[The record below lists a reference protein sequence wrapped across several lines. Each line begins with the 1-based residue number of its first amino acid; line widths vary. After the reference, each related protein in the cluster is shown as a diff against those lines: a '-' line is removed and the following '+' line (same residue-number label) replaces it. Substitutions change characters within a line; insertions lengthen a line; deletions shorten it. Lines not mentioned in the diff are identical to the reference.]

1 MEKTEGKG
9 GEGSRGEI
17 AADLRLIKVN
27 KPFKSIIKLAFKG
40 RNPRVHKLPRRQRP
54 QGESRA
60 KGESRA
66 LNGAQPPPSGRHNRS
81 TYFQIKARAPGQ
93 RVVHAVILNGESAM
107 ASVCFEIC
115 YGLPRD
121 TSSSNLVSLK
131 RFIGEISS
139 PAKRVD
145 VECSDPFDACR
156 RSKPND
162 EPNKW
167 SVMPSPWDINHEKTV
182 L

>member
-1 MEKTEGKG
+1 MEKTGGKG
-9 GEGSRGEI
+9 GESSRREI
-17 AADLRLIKVN
+17 AVDLRLIKVN

-54 QGESRA
+54 QGESRVQ
-60 KGESRA
+60 GEA

-121 TSSSNLVSLK
+121 ISSSSNLVSLK
-131 RFIGEISS
+131 RLIGKISCQ
-139 PAKRVD
+139 AR
-145 VECSDPFDACR
+145 
-156 RSKPND
+156 
-162 EPNKW
+162 
-167 SVMPSPWDINHEKTV
+167 
-182 L
+182 